1 MINPRA
7 IMGLMKAKETFE
19 KTHPRFAA
27 MFGQIVS
34 GRMVEEGSTI
44 ELTVTKPDGTKV
56 TGNMRVQASDM
67 EILSQLASLGK

>member
-1 MINPRA
+1 MINPGA
-7 IMGLMKAKETFE
+7 IMGVMKAKEAFE
-19 KTHPRFAA
+19 KNHPRFAA
-27 MFGQIVS
+27 MFGQIIS

-44 ELTVTKPDGTKV
+44 ELTGTRPDGTKV